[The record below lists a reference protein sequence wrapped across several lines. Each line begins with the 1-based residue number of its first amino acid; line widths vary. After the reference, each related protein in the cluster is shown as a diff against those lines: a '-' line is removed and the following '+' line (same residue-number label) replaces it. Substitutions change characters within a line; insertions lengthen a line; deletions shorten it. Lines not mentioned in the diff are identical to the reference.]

1 MGSQSLKALQKYLGQ
16 FCAVSLVQITISFSM
31 WFLLRRKKPEEM
43 EHDLMDVENLEN
55 FLQPIIQNILRLQEV
70 GVDFNEEHFDVQ
82 LLRVVFDAPARSLV
96 KCTIAHNNC
105 SSLR

>member
-1 MGSQSLKALQKYLGQ
+1 
-16 FCAVSLVQITISFSM
+16 
-31 WFLLRRKKPEEM
+31 M

-82 LLRVVFDAPARSLV
+82 LLRVVFDASARSLLI
-96 KCTIAHNNC
+96 CTIAHNDC